1 MGEVHRTLE
10 FQNMEQAL
18 QELRIQLSERTSQLD
33 SYEKVIVD
41 GSNLTSTWELSCC

>member
-18 QELRIQLSERTSQLD
+18 QELRMQLSERTSQLD
-33 SYEKVIVD
+33 SYEKVMVN
-41 GSNLTSTWELSCC
+41 GSTFFIKMRAKLC

>member
-18 QELRIQLSERTSQLD
+18 QEMRIQLSERTSQLD
-33 SYEKVIVD
+33 SYEKVIVNSSKFD
-41 GSNLTSTWELSCC
+41 IKMGVKFC